1 MHLHTHAPARV
12 YSYACEHTHTYVHT
26 CTCGHIRAPWDFS
39 CCWVSD
45 ERGMDAA
52 LSPHYTTDAVLTQD
66 RRASHSC
73 TGVTLVPTLQCH
85 SGDSP
90 QEHCLTPLGGP
101 PAILS
106 CAMGKGAG
114 WGPWWAG
121 GLRAVL
127 GTGSSTW
134 EHHAGVIKMRCLF
147 YLSTTVSESYRALS

>member
-1 MHLHTHAPARV
+1 MHLHVCIPMDV
-12 YSYACEHTHTYVHT
+12 NTHTYVHT
-26 CTCGHIRAPWDFS
+26 CTCGHIGAPWDF

-45 ERGMDAA
+45 EQGMDAA
-52 LSPHYTTDAVLTQD
+52 LSPHYTTSAVLTQD
-66 RRASHSC
+66 RGASHSC
-73 TGVTLVPTLQCH
+73 TGVTLVPMLQCH

-121 GLRAVL
+121 GLQAAP

-134 EHHAGVIKMRCLF
+134 EYHAGVIKMRCLF
-147 YLSTTVSESYRALS
+147 YLSTTVRESYRPLS